1 MSDLDDGEN
10 LTRVLE
16 AARMTAEMDT
26 ENLSISPVRCAT
38 HTMELGVK
46 DTIGTKQK
54 RKLDDPCIK
63 YADTIKAVVSVVSK
77 LRSSKMKIAMELE
90 HLLMP
95 VAFVEIRWSSANTM
109 VNSFYFELS

>member
-1 MSDLDDGEN
+1 
-10 LTRVLE
+10 
-16 AARMTAEMDT
+16 MTAEMDP

-38 HTMELGVK
+38 HTIELGVK

-54 RKLDDPCIK
+54 RDPCIK
-63 YADTIKAVVSVVSK
+63 YVNTIKSVVSVVSK

-109 VNSFYFELS
+109 VNNLGYHSRTID